1 MGKILG
7 IDLGTTNCCM
17 AVFEGGAAEVIPN
30 REGGRTTPSI
40 VGFTERG
47 ERLVGNIAK
56 RQAITNP
63 KNTVFA
69 VKRLIGRKFA
79 SPEVQKA
86 LDVLPY
92 EISEAPNGDARVRI
106 QGKEYSPAEISAIV
120 LANLRD
126 MAQEHLGTELNECVV
141 TVPAYFDD
149 TQRQATRDG
158 ARIAGIDVKRIIN
171 EPTAAALAYG
181 LGQNEDQTIAVYD
194 LGGGTFDVSILRLEE
209 GVFDVK
215 ATSGDTYL
223 GGEDFDL
230 RIVDWLV
237 QKFQSESGIDLKG
250 DFLALQ
256 RLKEAAEKAKCDL
269 SSATSTQV
277 SLPFIAAD
285 ESGPKHLNAVLD
297 RAQLESM
304 TADLVERTRKPCEDA
319 LAEAGLAAAQIDQVI
334 LVGGQTRMP
343 KVVEFVSQIFGRP
356 PHTDVN
362 PEEVVGMGAAIQG
375 GVIEGEVKDLVL
387 LDVTPL
393 SIGIETR
400 GGMFTKLIERNSTIP
415 TRRTEVFTT
424 VADNQTKVEIHVLQ
438 GERKVASGNKSLG
451 KFELVGI
458 PPAPRGVP
466 QIEVTFEID
475 SNGILEVRAVDR
487 QTQKEQAIRV
497 SPSGGLSDDEIDTI
511 IQDAASHAE
520 EDQRRAEL
528 TKLKARLE
536 GLLSTSARTFQEF
549 GKMLTEKDQESVAEA
564 LEVAKAAVDKSDGAA
579 LSEALSRLEEA
590 GKILTSVMLYDPT
603 QFGGGGDKSPAGGDA
618 K

>member
-1 MGKILG
+1 MGRILG
-7 IDLGTTNCCM
+7 IDLGTTNSCM
-17 AVFEGGAAEVIPN
+17 AVYEGGVATVLAN

-56 RQAITNP
+56 RQAVTNP

-69 VKRLIGRKFA
+69 VKRLIGRKYA

-86 LDVLPY
+86 RTVLPY
-92 EISEAPNGDARVRI
+92 EIVEAPNGDARVRI
-106 QGKEYSPAEISAIV
+106 LGKEYSPSEISGIV
-120 LANLRD
+120 LKSLKE
-126 MAQEHLGTELNECVV
+126 MAEEQLGSPVTECVV

-149 TQRQATRDG
+149 TQRQATRD
-158 ARIAGIDVKRIIN
+158 ACRIAGLDVKRIIN
-171 EPTAAALAYG
+171 EPTAASLAYG
-181 LGQNEDQTIAVYD
+181 HQSQTNQTIAVYD

-237 QKFQSESGIDLKG
+237 EKFARESGIDLKG

-269 SSATSTQV
+269 SVVPTTQV

-285 ESGPKHLNAVLD
+285 ATGPKHLNAVLD
-297 RAQLESM
+297 RQQLEQM
-304 TADLVERTRKPCEDA
+304 TADLIERTRKPCEDA
-319 LAEAGLAAAQIDQVI
+319 LKEAGLRPSDIDEVI

-343 KVVEFVSQIFGRP
+343 RIVEFVGSIFGRA
-356 PHTDVN
+356 PHGGVN
-362 PEEVVGMGAAIQG
+362 PEEVVGVGAALQG
-375 GVIEGEVKDLVL
+375 GILEGEVKDLVL
-387 LDVTPL
+387 LDVVPL

-400 GGMFTKLIERNSTIP
+400 GGMFTKLIERNTTIP
-415 TRRTEVFTT
+415 TKRAEVFTT
-424 VADNQTKVEIHVLQ
+424 VADNQAKVEINVLQ
-438 GERKVASGNKSLG
+438 GERKLASANKRLG

-458 PPAPRGVP
+458 PPAPKGMP

-487 QTQKEQAIRV
+487 QSRKEQAIRV
-497 SPSGGLSDDEIDTI
+497 SPSGGLTEEEIQRI
-511 IQDAASHAE
+511 IQDATAHAD
-520 EDQRRAEL
+520 EDERRAEL
-528 TKLKARLE
+528 QRLRSRLE
-536 GLLSTSARTFQEF
+536 GLRTNAANTFKEF
-549 GKMLTEKDQESVAEA
+549 GKMLPAADQERVQEA
-564 LEVAKAAVDKSDGAA
+564 LDEAKSAVDATDPAQLGAA
-579 LSEALSRLEEA
+579 LAALEEA
-590 GKILTSVMLYDPT
+590 GKVLTTVMLYDVSK
-603 QFGGGGDKSPAGGDA
+603 FGAAPAGE
-618 K
+618 KT

>member
-1 MGKILG
+1 MARILG

-17 AVFEGGAAEVIPN
+17 AVYEAGQASVLPN

-40 VGFTERG
+40 VAFTERG

-56 RQAITNP
+56 RQAVTNA

-86 LDVLPY
+86 RTILPY

-106 QGKEYSPAEISAIV
+106 QGKEYSPSEISAII
-120 LANLRD
+120 LRNLKE
-126 MAQEHLGTELNECVV
+126 MSEENLGATLSECVV

-149 TQRQATRDG
+149 TQRQATRD
-158 ARIAGIDVKRIIN
+158 ACRIAGLDVKRIIN
-171 EPTAAALAYG
+171 EPTAASLAYG
-181 LGQNEDQTIAVYD
+181 MANKQDQTIAVYD

-223 GGEDFDL
+223 GGEDFDM

-237 QKFQSESGIDLKG
+237 QRFQSETGIDLQK

-269 SSATSTQV
+269 SAVMSTQI
-277 SLPFIAAD
+277 SLPFISAD
-285 ESGPKHLNAVLD
+285 ASGPKHLNAVLD
-297 RAQLESM
+297 RAQIEDM
-304 TADLVERTRKPCEDA
+304 CRDLIERTRKPCEDA
-319 LAEAGLAAAQIDQVI
+319 LKEAGLAASQIDQVI

-343 KVVEFVSQIFGRP
+343 KVVEFVTALFGRP
-356 PHTDVN
+356 PAAGVN
-362 PEEVVGMGAAIQG
+362 PEEVVGIGAAIQG
-375 GVIEGEVKDLVL
+375 GIIEGEVKDLVL
-387 LDVTPL
+387 LDVVPL

-400 GGMFTKLIERNSTIP
+400 GGMFTKLIERNTTIP
-415 TRRTEVFTT
+415 TRRAEIFTT

-438 GERKVASGNKSLG
+438 GERKVASANKSLG

-458 PPAPRGVP
+458 PPAPKGVP

-487 QTQKEQAIRV
+487 QSKKQQAIRV
-497 SPSGGLSDDEIDTI
+497 SPSGGLTEDEIQRI
-511 IQDAASHAE
+511 IEDAGTHAQ
-520 EDQRRAEL
+520 EDERRAEL
-528 TKLKARLE
+528 SRMRSRLE
-536 GLLSTSARTFQEF
+536 GLLATSSRTFQEF
-549 GKMLTEKDQESVAEA
+549 GKMLPDSDQETVQGA
-564 LEVAKAAVDKSDGAA
+564 LQLAKGAVETNNPADLTAA
-579 LSEALSRLEEA
+579 LGQLEEV
-590 GKILTSVMLYDPT
+590 GKILTTVMLYDVN
-603 QFGGGGDKSPAGGDA
+603 QFGAGTPDR
-618 K
+618 KK

>member
-1 MGKILG
+1 
-7 IDLGTTNCCM
+7 M
-17 AVFEGGAAEVIPN
+17 AVFDAGAPEVIPN
-30 REGGRTTPSI
+30 GEGGRTTPSI

-63 KNTVFA
+63 RNTVFA

-86 LDVLPY
+86 TAVLPY

-106 QGKEYSPAEISAIV
+106 QEKEHSPAEICAIIMG
-120 LANLRD
+120 NLRD
-126 MAQEHLGTELNECVV
+126 LAQEHLGMEITECVV

-158 ARIAGIDVKRIIN
+158 AKIAGVDVKRIIN

-181 LGQNEDQTIAVYD
+181 LNQAEDQTIVVYD

-237 QKFQSESGIDLKG
+237 ERFQTEAGIDLRD

-285 ESGPKHLNAVLD
+285 ASGPKHLNAVLD

-304 TADLVERTRKPCEDA
+304 TMDLVERTRKPCEDA
-319 LAEAGLAAAQIDQVI
+319 LQEAGLQPAQLDQVI

-343 KVVEFVSQIFGRP
+343 KVIEFVSQVFGRS
-356 PHTDVN
+356 PHTGVN

-415 TRRTEVFTT
+415 TRRQEVFTT
-424 VADNQTKVEIHVLQ
+424 VADNQSKVEIHVLQ

-458 PPAPRGVP
+458 PPAPKGVP

-475 SNGILEVRAVDR
+475 SNGILEVKAVDR
-487 QTQKEQAIRV
+487 QTKKEQAIRV
-497 SPSGGLSDDEIDTI
+497 SPSGGLSEEEIDSIMTE
-511 IQDAASHAE
+511 AESHAE
-520 EDQRRAEL
+520 EDARRGEM
-528 TKLKARLE
+528 TKLRARLE

-549 GKMLTEKDQESVAEA
+549 GKMLTEKDQETVSEALDLAKGAVEKTSAGALAEA
-564 LEVAKAAVDKSDGAA
+564 LEG
-579 LSEALSRLEEA
+579 LESA

-603 QFGGGGDKSPAGGDA
+603 QFGSGGPPADGE
-618 K
+618 KK

>member
-17 AVFEGGAAEVIPN
+17 AVFDAGAPEVIPN
-30 REGGRTTPSI
+30 GEGGRTTPSI

-63 KNTVFA
+63 RNTVFA
-69 VKRLIGRKFA
+69 VKRLVGRKFA

-86 LDVLPY
+86 TAVLPY

-106 QGKEYSPAEISAIV
+106 QDKEYSPAEISAII
-120 LANLRD
+120 LGNLRD
-126 MAQEHLGTELNECVV
+126 MAQEHLGTEITECVV

-158 ARIAGIDVKRIIN
+158 AKIAGIDVKRIIN

-181 LGQNEDQTIAVYD
+181 LNQEENQTIVVYD
-194 LGGGTFDVSILRLEE
+194 LGGGTFDVSILRLED

-230 RIVDWLV
+230 RVVDWLV
-237 QKFQSESGIDLKG
+237 EKFQTEAGIDLRD

-285 ESGPKHLNAVLD
+285 ASGPKHLNAVLD
-297 RAQLESM
+297 RAQLESLTM
-304 TADLVERTRKPCEDA
+304 DLIERTRKPCEDA
-319 LAEAGLAAAQIDQVI
+319 LQEAGLEPAQLDEVI

-343 KVVEFVSQIFGRP
+343 KVVEFVSQVFGRS
-356 PHTDVN
+356 PHTGVN

-415 TRRTEVFTT
+415 TRRQEIFTT

-458 PPAPRGVP
+458 PSAPKGVP
-466 QIEVTFEID
+466 QIEVAFEID
-475 SNGILEVRAVDR
+475 SNGILEVKAVDR
-487 QTQKEQAIRV
+487 QTKKEQAIRV
-497 SPSGGLSDDEIDTI
+497 SPSGGLSDDEIDSI
-511 IQDAASHAE
+511 ISEAENYAE
-520 EDQRRAEL
+520 EDSRRAEM
-528 TKLKARLE
+528 TKLRARID
-536 GLLSTSARTFQEF
+536 GLLSSCARTFQEF
-549 GKMLTEKDQESVAEA
+549 GKMLPEKDQETVKES
-564 LEVAKAAVDKSDGAA
+564 LEVAKGAVEKTDGGA
-579 LSEALSRLEEA
+579 LAVALQGLEEA

-603 QFGGGGDKSPAGGDA
+603 QFGSSTSKPDDGEK

>member
-1 MGKILG
+1 MARILG

-17 AVFEGGAAEVIPN
+17 AIYEGGSATVIPN

-56 RQAITNP
+56 RQALTNA

-86 LDVLPY
+86 KSVLPY
-92 EISEAPNGDARVRI
+92 QVCEASNGDARVKI
-106 QGKEYSPAEISAIV
+106 HGKEYSPSEISAI
-120 LANLRD
+120 LLKNLKE
-126 MAQEHLGTELNECVV
+126 MAEEHLGEPIPECVV

-149 TQRQATRDG
+149 TQRQATRD
-158 ARIAGIDVKRIIN
+158 ACRIAGLEVKRIIN
-171 EPTAAALAYG
+171 EPTAASLAYG
-181 LGQNEDQTIAVYD
+181 ITNTDNQTIAVYD
-194 LGGGTFDVSILRLEE
+194 LGGGTFDVSILRLEQ

-223 GGEDFDL
+223 GGEDFDM

-237 QKFQSESGIDLKG
+237 QKFQAEAGIDLLA

-256 RLKEAAEKAKCDL
+256 RLKEASEKAKCDL
-269 SSATSTQV
+269 SGAMTTQI

-285 ESGPKHLNAVLD
+285 AAGPKHLNAVID
-297 RAQLESM
+297 RAQLEQM
-304 TADLVERTRKPCEDA
+304 TMDLVERTRKPCEDA
-319 LAEAGLAAAQIDQVI
+319 LKEAGLQPSDIDQVI

-343 KVVEFVSQIFGRP
+343 KVVEFVTSIFGRK
-356 PHTDVN
+356 PHAGVN
-362 PEEVVGMGAAIQG
+362 PEEVVGIGAAIQG
-375 GVIEGEVKDLVL
+375 GIIEGEVKDLVL

-400 GGMFTKLIERNSTIP
+400 GGMFTKLIERNTTIP
-415 TRRTEVFTT
+415 TRRMEVFTT

-438 GERKVASGNKSLG
+438 GERKMASANKSLG

-458 PPAPRGVP
+458 PPAPKGVP

-475 SNGILEVRAVDR
+475 SNGILEVRAIDR
-487 QTQKEQAIRV
+487 QSKKEQAIRV
-497 SPSGGLSDDEIDTI
+497 SPSGGLTEDEIRRIIDDAESHRQDDE
-511 IQDAASHAE
+511 
-520 EDQRRAEL
+520 RRGEL
-528 TKLKARLE
+528 VKMRGRLE
-536 GLLSTSARTFQEF
+536 GLYSTSARTFNEF
-549 GKMLTEKDQESVAEA
+549 GKMLPDGDQATVKDA
-564 LEVAKAAVDKSDGAA
+564 LGLAKAAIDTNDVSQLG
-579 LSEALSRLEEA
+579 EAIAKLDEA
-590 GKILTSVMLYDPT
+590 GKILTTVMLYDVN
-603 QFGGGGDKSPAGGDA
+603 QFGGAPPQK